1 MNAPPYIIWD
11 WNGTLIDDVTAAV
24 NALNRM
30 LSIRGVAPVT
40 RDFYRANFGF
50 PVRPFYAVAGLD
62 MEKEDWDKICTD
74 FHQFIAE
81 EPDQHLRPDAKN
93 ALQLVLDQGGR
104 QSILSALRQDL
115 LHRDTAREGIQSFF
129 DTLFGVDNLDGATKL
144 SRGHDLIAHLK
155 SAGLLSPDQPVFF
168 IGDTL
173 HDAEVGSAL
182 GATPILVESGH
193 QNGDRLRASGNIV
206 VSSLI
211 AAVHAAI
218 GGAGRKPIGL
228 ARPSGRAGR

>member
-1 MNAPPYIIWD
+1 MNTLPYIIWD
-11 WNGTLIDDVTAAV
+11 WNGTLIDDVSAAV

-40 RDFYRANFGF
+40 RDFYRAHFGF

-81 EPDQHLRPDAKN
+81 EPDQHLRPDAKD
-93 ALQLVLDQGGR
+93 ALQLVRDMGGH

-115 LHRDTAREGIQSFF
+115 LLRDTAHEGVQAAF
-129 DTLFGVDNLDGATKL
+129 DGIFGVDNLDGATKL
-144 SRGHDLIAHLK
+144 SRGHDLVAHLK
-155 SAGLLSPDQPVFF
+155 SSGLLASGQSLFF

-173 HDAEVGSAL
+173 HDAEVGVAL
-182 GATPILVESGH
+182 GATPILVEGGH
-193 QNGDRLRASGNIV
+193 QSSERLCAAGYAV
-206 VSSLI
+206 APSLL
-211 AAVHAAI
+211 AAVNTALRH
-218 GGAGRKPIGL
+218 
-228 ARPSGRAGR
+228 

>member
-1 MNAPPYIIWD
+1 MNTLPYIIWD
-11 WNGTLIDDVTAAV
+11 WNGTLIDDVSAAV

-50 PVRPFYAVAGLD
+50 PVRPVYAVAGLD

-81 EPDQHLRPDAKN
+81 EPDQHLRPDAKD
-93 ALQLVLDQGGR
+93 ALQLVRDMGGH

-115 LHRDTAREGIQSFF
+115 LLRDTAHEGVQAAF
-129 DTLFGVDNLDGATKL
+129 DGIFGVDNLDGATKL
-144 SRGHDLIAHLK
+144 SRGHDLVAHLK
-155 SAGLLSPDQPVFF
+155 SSGLLASGQSLFF

-173 HDAEVGSAL
+173 HDAEVGVAL
-182 GATPILVESGH
+182 GATPILVEGGH
-193 QNGDRLRASGNIV
+193 QSSERLCAAGYAV
-206 VSSLI
+206 APSLL
-211 AAVHAAI
+211 AAVNTALRH
-218 GGAGRKPIGL
+218 
-228 ARPSGRAGR
+228 

>member
-1 MNAPPYIIWD
+1 MNTLPYIIWD
-11 WNGTLIDDVTAAV
+11 WNGTLIDDVSSAV

-30 LSIRGVAPVT
+30 LNIRGVAPVT
-40 RDFYRANFGF
+40 RDFYRAHFGF

-81 EPDQHLRPDAKN
+81 EPDQHLRPDAKD
-93 ALQLVLDQGGR
+93 ALQFVRDRGGH

-115 LHRDTAREGIQSFF
+115 LHRDTTREGVQPFF

-144 SRGHDLIAHLK
+144 SRGHDLIAHLRTT
-155 SAGLLSPDQPVFF
+155 GHLSPSQPLFF

-182 GATPILVESGH
+182 GATPILVEGGH

-206 VSSLI
+206 VSSLL
-211 AAVHAAI
+211 AAVNMAL
-218 GGAGRKPIGL
+218 G
-228 ARPSGRAGR
+228 